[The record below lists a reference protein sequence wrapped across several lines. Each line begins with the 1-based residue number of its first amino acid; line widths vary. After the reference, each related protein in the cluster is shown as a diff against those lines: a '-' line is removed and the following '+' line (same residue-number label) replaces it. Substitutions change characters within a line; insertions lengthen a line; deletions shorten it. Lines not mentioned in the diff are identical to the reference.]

1 MLFEMKM
8 MGLRERRESH
18 TVFFFWRPSPST
30 ERLLSRIYAGYDS
43 EKNDVLAPIPVDH
56 DARVA
61 AWLDQSDAVLPRK
74 SPFILTDS
82 LT

>member
-1 MLFEMKM
+1 MAPLPLNRKTF
-8 MGLRERRESH
+8 
-18 TVFFFWRPSPST
+18 
-30 ERLLSRIYAGYDS
+30 SRIYAGYDS

-56 DARVA
+56 DAHVA

-82 LT
+82 IT